1 MRTLT
6 ASWLAIP
13 PTTEATLWT
22 SDAPYR
28 ALPSNN
34 HQASKGGGRGY
45 SPESLQTLKGFRLGT
60 GACAGGWGL
69 FTPYIASSREREGT
83 GGGRN
88 MYLPVPLYRYHTYY
102 RNYYRNY
109 SLGRYRN
116 RSRYRSVTA
125 ALFPR
130 PLPHL
135 LLQSLPHLLL
145 QLLRQP
151 IPRLLPQIYPMK
163 GRVDDHEL
171 QSQIVF

>member
-102 RNYYRNY
+102 RNY

-135 LLQSLPHLLL
+135 LLQSLPHLLP

-171 QSQIVF
+171 QSQIVFWLD